1 MGDAMKN
8 SSLSGTVGSL
18 RRLTTAGAVALVVLL
33 VGALILVTA
42 SFLLSLSRFTPY
54 GIWSVLALVAVA
66 ALVGWLVWL
75 SGPGRV
81 GTTRRQSV
89 TLPTDVLL
97 RAPPPIPARVTS
109 SNGVVAATGRLGIEA
124 EVNRLVDERRYDD
137 ALHRLTAI
145 ELHDPAMATFCAVK
159 RRAIER
165 RRARHRRT

>member
-1 MGDAMKN
+1 MKN
-8 SSLSGTVGSL
+8 SGLSETVGSF
-18 RRLTTAGAVALVVLL
+18 RRLITAAAVALVVLL

-66 ALVGWLVWL
+66 VLVGLLVWW
-75 SGPGRV
+75 GGQART
-81 GTTRRQSV
+81 GTKRRKGS

-97 RAPPPIPARVTS
+97 RAPPPIPVRVPAP
-109 SNGVVAATGRLGIEA
+109 NAALASTGRLGIEA
-124 EVNRLVDERRYDD
+124 EVNRLVEERRYDD

-145 ELHDPAMATFCAVK
+145 ESHDPAMATFCAVK

-165 RRARHRRT
+165 RRLRHRHA

>member
-1 MGDAMKN
+1 VKN
-8 SSLSGTVGSL
+8 SGFSETVGSA
-18 RRLTTAGAVALVVLL
+18 RRLITAGAVALVVLL

-54 GIWSVLALVAVA
+54 GIWSVLALVVVAV
-66 ALVGWLVWL
+66 LVGWLVWRGGL
-75 SGPGRV
+75 VMPGPRGKKR
-81 GTTRRQSV
+81 S

-97 RAPPPIPARVTS
+97 RAPPPVPPRIPVP
-109 SNGVVAATGRLGIEA
+109 NVVLASTGRLGIEA

-145 ELHDPAMATFCAVK
+145 ESHDPAMATFCAVK

-165 RRARHRRT
+165 RRARHRRS